1 MPKFSDADLAET
13 NDRLKREALQ
23 FLSELNVDATVSDRN
38 NKWKSISNASRE
50 ETDHAT
56 SEDAHVDVDNYS
68 SDAPSVQSGFYRSNS
83 GTTAA
88 TNDELPEMAFGRN
101 TSDFGD
107 DDSLVAMAQRLD
119 DASVISYSSF
129 DVRHAEAEQQP
140 ILPLPCSTGNTG
152 IRAKKKFPKETRYGP
167 ENAAA
172 NPISGVKS
180 KTTKDTRRQRTSNTK
195 QEVHDNI
202 IDRANISSSGN
213 IDKYGSSKATAKKSR
228 SVSRDRKRDTTET
241 NGTEAKWKS
250 SSFYETK
257 PMPPRRKT
265 VQESS
270 PEMKTQHGR
279 NNVPNVTPLPL
290 KKNDFSTIQTRS
302 EARSTKKV
310 SKLNDSDC
318 AVQNDNKKDKSK
330 RLGGKK
336 LKPRPRGRPSKCE
349 SDDESMHGVG
359 CNVRISHKSRD
370 TKSRQKHRHRSTSG
384 VRSNSKIRSK
394 KDEATH
400 TSRQRS
406 TSVPRTAE
414 TIKSNAAVEST
425 DKSRENKSQQN
436 RSGVRSNSKT
446 RSKKDEPSRRRS
458 TSVPRTTETVES
470 DTVVDD
476 NSVYD
481 SDCNTQIFYESTDD
495 EWSSD
500 EEDLPMVGT
509 SVLKAVEDL
518 NNKSIGSKMKHIF
531 GMKG

>member
-1 MPKFSDADLAET
+1 MILVPSRHVQKRGAPK
-13 NDRLKREALQ
+13 K
-23 FLSELNVDATVSDRN
+23 
-38 NKWKSISNASRE
+38 
-50 ETDHAT
+50 
-56 SEDAHVDVDNYS
+56 
-68 SDAPSVQSGFYRSNS
+68 
-83 GTTAA
+83 
-88 TNDELPEMAFGRN
+88 
-101 TSDFGD
+101 
-107 DDSLVAMAQRLD
+107 
-119 DASVISYSSF
+119 
-129 DVRHAEAEQQP
+129 
-140 ILPLPCSTGNTG
+140 
-152 IRAKKKFPKETRYGP
+152 IR
-167 ENAAA
+167 
-172 NPISGVKS
+172 
-180 KTTKDTRRQRTSNTK
+180 
-195 QEVHDNI
+195 
-202 IDRANISSSGN
+202 
-213 IDKYGSSKATAKKSR
+213 
-228 SVSRDRKRDTTET
+228 
-241 NGTEAKWKS
+241 
-250 SSFYETK
+250 
-257 PMPPRRKT
+257 
-265 VQESS
+265 
-270 PEMKTQHGR
+270 
-279 NNVPNVTPLPL
+279 
-290 KKNDFSTIQTRS
+290 
-302 EARSTKKV
+302 
-310 SKLNDSDC
+310 KLNDSDC

-414 TIKSNAAVEST
+414 TIKSNAAVAEST

-446 RSKKDEPSRRRS
+446 RSKKDESSRRRS
-458 TSVPRTTETVES
+458 TSVQRTTETVES